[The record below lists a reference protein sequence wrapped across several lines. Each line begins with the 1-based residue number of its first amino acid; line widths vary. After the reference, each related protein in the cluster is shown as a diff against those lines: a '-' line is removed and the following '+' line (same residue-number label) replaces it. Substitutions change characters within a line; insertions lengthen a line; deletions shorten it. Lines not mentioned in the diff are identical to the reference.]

1 MSFTIS
7 RLSMAAAVGVLA
19 LVPAS
24 LVRAN
29 DQTKEQER
37 LESSHAVLE
46 EALHVPEGIPH
57 DLLDKAHCVIVIPSV
72 KTAAFVVGASYGR
85 GAMVCRTGPDGT
97 GPWGA
102 PAMYALEGGSLGF
115 QIGAEG
121 TDYIFLVMNEHG
133 ATSLMKSKVKLG
145 GDVSV
150 AAGPVGRDFSADTDV
165 LLRTEILSYSR
176 SHGVFAGVSVDG
188 STLRPDND
196 ADRELYGRN
205 ISAHDIVRGSVRTP
219 ASGRELVGL
228 LEESSPTRS

>member
-1 MSFTIS
+1 MIITK
-7 RLSMAAAVGVLA
+7 LSMAAAVGVLA

-29 DQTKEQER
+29 DQTREQER

-46 EALHVPEGIPH
+46 ESLHVPEGIPH

-72 KTAAFVVGASYGR
+72 KTAAFGVGASYGR
-85 GAMVCRTGPDGT
+85 GAMVCRTGDDGA

-121 TDYIFLVMNEHG
+121 TDYIFLVMNERG
-133 ATSLMKSKVKLG
+133 VNSLMKSKVKLG
-145 GDVSV
+145 GDVSI
-150 AAGPVGRDFSADTDV
+150 AAGPVGRDASADTDV
-165 LLRTEILSYSR
+165 LLRSEILSYSR

-188 STLRPDND
+188 STLRPDDGAN
-196 ADRELYGRN
+196 RELYGRN
-205 ISAHDIVRGSVRTP
+205 ISAHDIVRGTVSTP
-219 ASGRELVGL
+219 DSGRELVAL
-228 LEESSPTRS
+228 LEQSSPSRS